1 MEEREPGA
9 RVSGSVWGLASCKAV
24 QTKPLPSRPDSVLRR
39 VVPKESQMVSR
50 LDNKDDASNSLLHA
64 CVVSVTTAKDL
75 IKTACKL
82 HQRYI
87 RCEDLN
93 HLFFRA
99 DLSSIEG
106 RLLKGLH
113 VTAITKCIK
122 MHFRRIE
129 TDSLHECLD
138 PRVIQPPGHV

>member
-9 RVSGSVWGLASCKAV
+9 RVSGSVWQLASCKAV
-24 QTKPLPSRPDSVLRR
+24 QTKPVPSRPDSVLRR

-64 CVVSVTTAKDL
+64 CVVSLMTAKDL

-93 HLFFRA
+93 HLLFRA
-99 DLSSIEG
+99 DLPV
-106 RLLKGLH
+106 LK
-113 VTAITKCIK
+113 A
-122 MHFRRIE
+122 
-129 TDSLHECLD
+129 DCLKD
-138 PRVIQPPGHV
+138 CM